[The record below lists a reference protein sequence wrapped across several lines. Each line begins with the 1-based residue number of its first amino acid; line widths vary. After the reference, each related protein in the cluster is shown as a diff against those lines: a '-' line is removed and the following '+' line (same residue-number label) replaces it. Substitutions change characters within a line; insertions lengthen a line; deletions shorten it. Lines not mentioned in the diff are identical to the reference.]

1 MAGRL
6 KVICRE
12 ASGAVID
19 GLPVVEGARQLGRT
33 GAWLLLSPR
42 LYTLCIRR
50 PDGALTAPPHDVDV
64 LDFQEQEIEI
74 SLTTSGGAGDPG
86 TGAGPG
92 AGPGDPGDA
101 NGGGR

>member
-74 SLTTSGGAGDPG
+74 SLTTSGGAGDPD
-86 TGAGPG
+86 PG
-92 AGPGDPGDA
+92 AAGDPGDA